1 MEKHNNRGQSSQR
14 GARSIDDL
22 KSEGR
27 YFHAGALAYSQGRDA
42 AYGCHFGMRSTLE
55 TARAE
60 FKNGWEDAR
69 IHCEVSFGPLP
80 MTEAQARAYAAGD
93 RHYVARPDRVGDGW
107 HVWDCVS
114 DHRVEFQETS
124 NG

>member
-1 MEKHNNRGQSSQR
+1 MVEVRLASGSVCVSKVELVRFQNAWESV
-14 GARSIDDL
+14 RSP
-22 KSEGR
+22 G
-27 YFHAGALAYSQGRDA
+27 F
-42 AYGCHFGMRSTLE
+42 
-55 TARAE
+55 
-60 FKNGWEDAR
+60 
-69 IHCEVSFGPLP
+69 

-114 DHRVEFQETS
+114 DHRVEFQEKS